1 MSERS
6 LVAAP
11 PAVPTGAGSI
21 GATAALLET
30 RRAVHGLVAAGL
42 ERHLG
47 LLAAA
52 RTGHAEHLARPTA
65 ATATVRRPIAAA
77 AAVRRRPTVALRLA
91 GGATI
96 GTATRLAE
104 APAGVEVLFAAGKRK
119 RLAAVA
125 AGKSGIS
132 RHRRRLPSKS
142 KQLGG
147 WPKPSE
153 EYRAPS
159 NTSDADRQ
167 SCGTNQ
173 TSGTSMAY
181 PLPRWKPYVKAAGV
195 CAWKAPTSTGRG
207 SSVDGGDEQR
217 AARQPDALGLAL
229 RLAACQRS
237 DHVVAAATRPVATR
251 KPPPKPLLA
260 RPLGAAPRVSS
271 VGARACC
278 PAPFRSAASGPSR
291 RASTT

>member
-30 RRAVHGLVAAGL
+30 RRAVNGLVAAGL

-47 LLAAA
+47 FLAAA
-52 RTGHAEHLARPTA
+52 RTGHAEHLARPTCA
-65 ATATVRRPIAAA
+65 TATATVRRPIAAA

-104 APAGVEVLFAAGKRK
+104 AAAGVEVLFAAGKRK

-159 NTSDADRQ
+159 NMSDADRQ

-173 TSGTSMAY
+173 TSGTSMAHL
-181 PLPRWKPYVKAAGV
+181 LPR
-195 CAWKAPTSTGRG
+195 
-207 SSVDGGDEQR
+207 
-217 AARQPDALGLAL
+217 
-229 RLAACQRS
+229 
-237 DHVVAAATRPVATR
+237 R
-251 KPPPKPLLA
+251 KPCVKVA
-260 RPLGAAPRVSS
+260 GR
-271 VGARACC
+271 
-278 PAPFRSAASGPSR
+278 SR
-291 RASTT
+291 RASRNPRPELWLA